1 MTYCA
6 SRGNKVKSRVT
17 ALEFINS
24 HDLSLLL
31 AGSDDG
37 SVRVWKNYC
46 GTISPD
52 PVLLTAWQA
61 LADVQP
67 ATKTSS
73 GAYRRTPGLNSRLS
87 EQISI
92 QLSWQ
97 IAGNVF
103 PATAGL
109 VTKWEQKSL
118 TLAVTGD
125 VRIVRLW
132 DAETEL
138 KKQDIPT
145 GADCCTT
152 CIDVDGT
159 G

>member
-1 MTYCA
+1 MTA
-6 SRGNKVKSRVT
+6 R
-17 ALEFINS
+17 
-24 HDLSLLL
+24 
-31 AGSDDG
+31 
-37 SVRVWKNYC
+37 
-46 GTISPD
+46 
-52 PVLLTAWQA
+52 
-61 LADVQP
+61 
-67 ATKTSS
+67 
-73 GAYRRTPGLNSRLS
+73 
-87 EQISI
+87 
-92 QLSWQ
+92 
-97 IAGNVF
+97 
-103 PATAGL
+103 L

-159 G
+159 GCLKEKFFFPRC

>member
-1 MTYCA
+1 MFAAMT
-6 SRGNKVKSRVT
+6 
-17 ALEFINS
+17 
-24 HDLSLLL
+24 
-31 AGSDDG
+31 
-37 SVRVWKNYC
+37 
-46 GTISPD
+46 
-52 PVLLTAWQA
+52 Q
-61 LADVQP
+61 
-67 ATKTSS
+67 
-73 GAYRRTPGLNSRLS
+73 
-87 EQISI
+87 
-92 QLSWQ
+92 
-97 IAGNVF
+97 
-103 PATAGL
+103 L

-159 G
+159 GCLRESHFISPTLLYFTFHLYRYIFAHYFSLLYAK

>member
-1 MTYCA
+1 
-6 SRGNKVKSRVT
+6 VT
-17 ALEFINS
+17 A
-24 HDLSLLL
+24 
-31 AGSDDG
+31 
-37 SVRVWKNYC
+37 R
-46 GTISPD
+46 
-52 PVLLTAWQA
+52 
-61 LADVQP
+61 
-67 ATKTSS
+67 
-73 GAYRRTPGLNSRLS
+73 
-87 EQISI
+87 
-92 QLSWQ
+92 
-97 IAGNVF
+97 
-103 PATAGL
+103 L

-159 G
+159 GWLFKGKIFSFLTLEFMFYILLHIYRLCK